1 MRRTSTIYAAILA
14 LGGTIGP
21 VCAADLPEMPVKS
34 APLAPPLP
42 WYGSFI
48 GGSAGYAFGHD
59 PVTFEGATGLVAPG
73 LGAIV
78 PFNIAANPS
87 GFVGGIQYGS
97 NWQTGRFVYGTLS
110 DFSYSDVRASQTAIF
125 ATPALGTR
133 ATVAE
138 QSLAWF
144 STSRLRGGY
153 LINDNLLLYASG
165 GLASGRASINAT
177 NFAPGVACV
186 TGGACLFGNDAQT
199 RFGWAAGLGAE
210 YRMGPWSMTFDW
222 VHYDLGRLTV
232 SLIDLPAIS
241 SFSTSTRLT
250 GDVMRGGI
258 VYHFKETFWDMVF
271 GRR

>member
-1 MRRTSTIYAAILA
+1 
-14 LGGTIGP
+14 
-21 VCAADLPEMPVKS
+21 
-34 APLAPPLP
+34 
-42 WYGSFI
+42 
-48 GGSAGYAFGHD
+48 
-59 PVTFEGATGLVAPG
+59 
-73 LGAIV
+73 
-78 PFNIAANPS
+78 
-87 GFVGGIQYGS
+87 VGGIQYGS

-110 DFSYSDVRASQTAIF
+110 DLSYSDVRASQMAIF

-165 GLASGRASINAT
+165 GLASGRASINAAT
-177 NFAPGVACV
+177 FAPGAGCAI
-186 TGGACLFGNDAQT
+186 GGACLFGSDAKN
-199 RFGWAAGLGAE
+199 RFGWAAGLGTE

-222 VHYDLGRLTV
+222 VHYDLGRLSV
-232 SLIDLPAIS
+232 SLIDLPATS
-241 SFSTSTRLT
+241 SFTTSTRLT
-250 GDVMRGGI
+250 GEVVRGGI